1 MPPEVKFCSS
11 CVVSNQRPNSTI
23 EYLNNA
29 EKEKKSTIVF
39 NDDNVC
45 DACKVHILKH
55 TIDWKVRRKELE
67 KLCDQHR
74 SNNGN
79 YDCIVPGSGGKD
91 SFYASWVLKH
101 EFGMHPLTIT
111 WAPNIYTN
119 WGKDNLYNW
128 INSGFD
134 NQLYTPNTKIQRL
147 LTRLAVENLFHP
159 FQAFIIG
166 QKMLAPTL
174 SKQLNIPLVFFG
186 ESEAE
191 YGNPQD
197 EAFEPVRKENFHVV
211 KEKQEIY
218 LGGMNVEKIC
228 DVFSLST
235 SDFKMFMPQKN
246 TTSDNTQIHHL
257 GYYLKWH
264 PQDIYYEVSRVSD
277 FKRAKQRNPGS
288 YLSYDSIDDKIDD
301 LHYYTMYIKFGIGRA
316 VQDAAHQVRNKDI
329 TREEAINLVKK
340 FDGEFPDR
348 FMPELM
354 EYLSL
359 SESDFPGINSIF
371 EQPIMDEEYFKALSN
386 NFRSPHL
393 WQYQDY
399 NWSLRKVIWNE
410 K

>member
-1 MPPEVKFCSS
+1 M
-11 CVVSNQRPNSTI
+11 
-23 EYLNNA
+23 
-29 EKEKKSTIVF
+29 
-39 NDDNVC
+39 
-45 DACKVHILKH
+45 
-55 TIDWKVRRKELE
+55 
-67 KLCDQHR
+67 
-74 SNNGN
+74 
-79 YDCIVPGSGGKD
+79 
-91 SFYASWVLKH
+91 
-101 EFGMHPLTIT
+101 
-111 WAPNIYTN
+111 
-119 WGKDNLYNW
+119 
-128 INSGFD
+128 
-134 NQLYTPNTKIQRL
+134 
-147 LTRLAVENLFHP
+147 
-159 FQAFIIG
+159 FI
-166 QKMLAPTL
+166 
-174 SKQLNIPLVFFG
+174 
-186 ESEAE
+186 
-191 YGNPQD
+191 
-197 EAFEPVRKENFHVV
+197 
-211 KEKQEIY
+211 
-218 LGGMNVEKIC
+218 
-228 DVFSLST
+228 
-235 SDFKMFMPQKN
+235 PQKN

-264 PQDIYYEVSRVSD
+264 PQDIYYKVSRVSD